1 MKDIQKVII
10 VVLLLILVVIVSLFL
25 YNNYRIKYAKINVKT
40 IENLNIDVYSKVK
53 LKDLIKSMNG
63 KLIKNKTINT
73 TKIGKQPI
81 KFEYIND
88 ENIKVSYSFYINVVD
103 RVAPIVSEI
112 KSLTL
117 TKGYD
122 GKVENKIFC
131 ADNYDDNP
139 KCEIIGDYNLNEIG
153 SYNVTY
159 KATDSSNNITSIPLT
174 INIIEKENNSEPQEP
189 TITNFNDIKTKYKKE
204 NTKIGIDVSYHQKD
218 INFQKVKDA
227 GAEFVFIR
235 VGYGYDK
242 KGKNVIDENFIKNIK
257 GFNKVGIPVGIYF
270 FSYAENGK
278 EAKKQAEW
286 VLKTIKKYKVD
297 LPIVFDWENWSNYQD
312 YHLSLYHLND
322 LANTFIK
329 TVENKG
335 YKGMLYS
342 SKNYLKYAWNDN
354 YNVWIA
360 HYNDKANYEGMYNLW
375 QICDDGQI
383 DGINTSVD
391 IDIMYE

>member
-1 MKDIQKVII
+1 MRNIKKTII
-10 VVLLLILVVIVSLFL
+10 IILLLILLIITSLFI
-25 YNNYRIKYAKINVKT
+25 YNSYRIKHVKIDVKT
-40 IENLNIDVYSKVK
+40 IDNLDIDVYSKIK
-53 LKDLIKSMNG
+53 LKDLIKSING
-63 KLIKNKTINT
+63 KLIKNQTINT
-73 TKIGKQPI
+73 KKIGKQTI
-81 KFEYIND
+81 KFKYIND

-103 RVAPIVSEI
+103 TVAPTLSDV
-112 KSLTL
+112 KTLTL
-117 TKGYD
+117 TKGFD
-122 GKVENKIFC
+122 GKLENKIFC

-174 INIIEKENNSEPQEP
+174 LNIIEKENNSEPQEP
-189 TITNFNDIKTKYKKE
+189 TTTNFEDIKAKYKKE
-204 NTKIGIDVSYHQKD
+204 NTKIGIDVSYHQGD
-218 INFQKVKDA
+218 IDYQKVKEA
-227 GAEFVFIR
+227 GVEFAFLRI
-235 VGYGYDK
+235 GYGYDK
-242 KGKNVIDENFIKNIK
+242 EGKNVLDSNFIKNIK
-257 GFNKVGIPVGIYF
+257 GFNEVGIPVGIYF
-270 FSYAENGK
+270 FSYAENDK
-278 EAKKQAEW
+278 EAKKQANW
-286 VLKTIKKYKVD
+286 ILKKTKKYKVE
-297 LPIVFDWENWSNYQD
+297 LPIVFDWENWSNWRD
-312 YHLSLYHLND
+312 YNLSLYHLNS

>member
-1 MKDIQKVII
+1 MRNIKKTII
-10 VVLLLILVVIVSLFL
+10 IILLLILLIITSLFL
-25 YNNYRIKYAKINVKT
+25 YINYRIKYAKINVKT

-189 TITNFNDIKTKYKKE
+189 TTTNFEDIKAKYKKK

-218 INFQKVKDA
+218 INFQKVKEA
-227 GAEFVFIR
+227 GVEFAFLRI
-235 VGYGYDK
+235 GYGYDK

>member
-1 MKDIQKVII
+1 MRNIKKTII
-10 VVLLLILVVIVSLFL
+10 IILLLILLIITSLFL
-25 YNNYRIKYAKINVKT
+25 YINYRIKYAKINVKT

-189 TITNFNDIKTKYKKE
+189 TTTNFEDIKAKYKKE
-204 NTKIGIDVSYHQKD
+204 NTKIGIDVSYHQGD
-218 INFQKVKDA
+218 IDYQKVKDA

-360 HYNDKANYEGMYNLW
+360 HYSDKANYEGMYNLW

>member
-73 TKIGKQPI
+73 TKIGKQLI

-139 KCEIIGDYNLNEIG
+139 KCEIIGDYNLEKVG
-153 SYNVTY
+153 TYNVTY

-174 INIIEKENNSEPQEP
+174 LNIIEKENNSEPQEP
-189 TITNFNDIKTKYKKE
+189 TTTNFEDIKAKYKKE
-204 NTKIGIDVSYHQKD
+204 NTKIGIDVSYHQGD
-218 INFQKVKDA
+218 IDYQKVKDA